1 MFFMRSW
8 STMPNRILFDAHG
21 MRGNVW
27 VTIVALQVTRH
38 QRLWPWWK
46 TAELIE
52 FIEYMLSI
60 YWLLIV
66 CVTGDTTSETVAL
79 MEDSLMVLGSLLSN
93 RYCTNSCV
101 SQREF
106 MGMWWQRTSY
116 LLLRENFW
124 VAWWWGTI
132 FVVAREN
139 FLWCGGWYIL
149 FSAQREFW
157 VTWWWG
163 TIFVVVRENFLWC
176 GGWYILFTGQR
187 EFSGG
192 VVVGYNFC
200 CGKREF
206 LMVRWLVYLIYWS
219 ERICWWCGVGGRFMW
234 W

>member
-1 MFFMRSW
+1 
-8 STMPNRILFDAHG
+8 MPNRILFDAHG
-21 MRGNVW
+21 MRRNVW
-27 VTIVALQVTRH
+27 VTIVVLQVTRH

-52 FIEYMLSI
+52 FIEFI
-60 YWLLIV
+60 LIV

-101 SQREF
+101 SQKEF

-132 FVVAREN
+132 FVV
-139 FLWCGGWYIL
+139 
-149 FSAQREFW
+149 
-157 VTWWWG
+157 
-163 TIFVVVRENFLWC
+163 VRENFLWC
-176 GGWYILFTGQR
+176 GGWYILFTGQG
-187 EFSGG
+187 EFVGG
-192 VVVGYNFC
+192 VVLGDNLC

-206 LMVRWLVYLIYWS
+206 LMVRRLVYLIYWS
-219 ERICWWCGVGGRFMW
+219 ERICWWCGVGGQFMLW
-234 W
+234 